1 MANMADQPEVQDD
14 DKSKVVEGQE
24 SANSYEEYTQKKPM
38 SAYKNIENVTKD
50 NIGSGMV
57 VGI

>member
-1 MANMADQPEVQDD
+1 MADQPEVQDD

>member
-1 MANMADQPEVQDD
+1 MADQPEVQDY
-14 DKSKVVEGQE
+14 DKSKAAEGQE
-24 SANSYEEYTQKKPM
+24 SENSHEKPAAEKKPM